1 MSSPIAYLILAAVQ
15 APAVGITF
23 TNTVP
28 PQAPPMV
35 LPPQS
40 VPPAAIPAPGMLRGP
55 QEHIPPQRY
64 FSPAGDDYPAA
75 AEGTG
80 AQGTVR
86 FTLTIDPSGRV
97 VGCTIVHSSGSAVLD
112 AATCNIM
119 HRRARYTPAMDSN
132 GNPVAGTITQDV
144 VWKAPR

>member
-1 MSSPIAYLILAAVQ
+1 MSPFAYLILAAAQ
-15 APAVGITF
+15 APAPGVTF
-23 TNTVP
+23 SNTVP
-28 PQAPPMV
+28 PPAAPALV
-35 LPPQS
+35 LPPHS
-40 VPPAAIPAPGMLRGP
+40 VPPAAIQATGTLTGP
-55 QEHIPPQRY
+55 REQIPPQRY

-80 AQGTVR
+80 AHGTVR

-112 AATCNIM
+112 EATCKIM
-119 HRRARYTPAMDSN
+119 TRRARYTPAMDSN
-132 GNPVAGTITQDV
+132 GQPVAGTITQDV